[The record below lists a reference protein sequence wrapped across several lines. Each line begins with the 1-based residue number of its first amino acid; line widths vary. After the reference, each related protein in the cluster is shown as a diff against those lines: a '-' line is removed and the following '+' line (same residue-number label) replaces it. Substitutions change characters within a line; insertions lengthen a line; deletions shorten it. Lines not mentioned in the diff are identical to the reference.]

1 MSIKEEVVKKAKAA
15 HKAARKLANL
25 NTNLK
30 NQALLAM
37 ADALEENVDKIFA
50 ANKKDLE
57 YGKDKGLSEALMDRL
72 LLTEE
77 RIKKMANGLRAV
89 EQFDDPIGEVLEMKK
104 RPNELQI
111 GKVQVPL
118 GVIGMIYE
126 ARPNVTVDAAGL
138 CLKSGNAIL
147 LRGGSEA
154 INSNKAVA
162 EVISKAAYENGIPE
176 GAIQLVETTDREAV
190 QVIFGLNE
198 YLDALIPRGGP
209 GLIQAVVNNSTVPV
223 IETGVGNCHTYIDN
237 EADVVMAK
245 DIIINAKTQRP
256 GVCNAMETL
265 LVHKDI
271 AEEFLPEVIKKL
283 QELDVE
289 IRGDEIVQKLG
300 TDIISATEEDWETE
314 YLDYI
319 LAIKVIGSLEEAVDH
334 IHKYN
339 TKHSEAII
347 TENYHKAREFLN
359 VVDAA
364 AVYVNASTRFTDGG
378 EFGLGAEIGISTQ
391 KLHARGPMGIN
402 ELTTTKFVI
411 YGEGQIRE

>member
-1 MSIKEEVVKKAKAA
+1 MSIKEEVLTKAKAA
-15 HKAARKLANL
+15 QTAARNL
-25 NTNLK
+25 SNLDTTVK

-37 ADALEENVDKIFA
+37 ADALEDNAEEILA
-50 ANKKDLE
+50 ENKKDLE
-57 YGKDKGLSEALMDRL
+57 YGKEEGLSEALMDRL

-77 RIKKMANGLRAV
+77 RIKKMANGLREV
-89 EQFDDPIGEVLEMKK
+89 EQFGDPIGEVIEMKK
-104 RPNELQI
+104 RPNGMQV
-111 GKVQVPL
+111 GKVRVPL

-138 CLKSGNAIL
+138 CLKAGNAIV

-154 INSNKAVA
+154 INSNKVVA
-162 EVISKAAYENGIPE
+162 KIIAEAAYKNGIPK
-176 GAIQLVETTDREAV
+176 GAIQLIETTDREAV

-198 YLDALIPRGGP
+198 YIDVLIPRGGP
-209 GLIQAVVNNSTVPV
+209 GLIQAVINNSKVPV

-237 EADVVMAK
+237 EADLNMAK
-245 DIIINAKTQRP
+245 EIIINAKTQRP

-265 LVHKDI
+265 LVHEDI
-271 AEEFLPEVIKKL
+271 AEDLLPEVIDEL
-283 QELDVE
+283 QELNVE
-289 IRGDEIVQKLG
+289 IHGDEVVQDLG
-300 TDIISATEEDWETE
+300 LDIIAATEEDWETE

-319 LAIKVIGSLEEAVDH
+319 LAIKTVNSLEEAVDH
-334 IHKYN
+334 IHKYH

-347 TENYHKAREFLN
+347 TDNYHRAQEFLK

-378 EFGLGAEIGISTQ
+378 QFGLGAEIGISTQ

-402 ELTTTKFVI
+402 ELTTNKFII
-411 YGEGQIRE
+411 YGSGQIRE